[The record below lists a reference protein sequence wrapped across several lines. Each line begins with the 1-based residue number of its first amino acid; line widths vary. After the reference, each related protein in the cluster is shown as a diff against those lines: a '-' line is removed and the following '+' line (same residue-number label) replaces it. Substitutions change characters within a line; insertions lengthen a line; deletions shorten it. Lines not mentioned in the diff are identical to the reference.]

1 MVAPMLVGIGA
12 IFLYFAP
19 YNLLCDELC
28 TKKSGVHAPDFFVHK
43 YRLRMTTSSP

>member
-12 IFLYFAP
+12 ISLYFAP

-28 TKKSGVHAPDFFVHK
+28 TKNQERELLIYIYK